1 MEQIQTGNELIDY
14 VRKHTAVMQGTPP
27 EGSMVIADTMFIKVA
42 IDRTEGEPNKDE
54 LAALIKA
61 NKGEFCEI
69 NLFDGAEHSYIEI
82 GGWIGDQTDALLLMG
97 LGTLLGLF
105 KLLTPNNLMPF
116 LPQAMR
122 DQMAGMGM
130 VSVIASS
137 PE

>member
-1 MEQIQTGNELIDY
+1 MENYKTGNALIDY
-14 VRKHTAVMQGTPP
+14 VRDHAAIIQGTPP
-27 EGSMVIADTMFIKVA
+27 EGSMAIADTMFIKVA
-42 IDRTEGEPNKDE
+42 IDRTNGEPNKDE
-54 LAALIKA
+54 LEALIKA

-69 NLFDGAEHSYIEI
+69 DLFDGKEHSYIEI

-97 LGTLLGLF
+97 LGNLLGLF
-105 KLLTPNNLMPF
+105 KLLPPNNLMPF

-130 VSVIASS
+130 VSVMASS